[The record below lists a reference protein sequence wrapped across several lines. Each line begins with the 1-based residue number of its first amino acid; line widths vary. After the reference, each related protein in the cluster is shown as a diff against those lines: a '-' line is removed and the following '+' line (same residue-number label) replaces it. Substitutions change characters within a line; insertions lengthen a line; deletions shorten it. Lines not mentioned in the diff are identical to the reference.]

1 MVCDAFHPHSSPLG
15 GGKKGDVGLARR
27 KHRPRLPPRLRQPQ
41 PRPRRTIHTAA
52 AIFTTFM
59 EWVNTQPADTYAEYA
74 LTRERWLAALT
85 QGQNPFDEATLVAL
99 MGE

>member
-1 MVCDAFHPHSSPLG
+1 
-15 GGKKGDVGLARR
+15 
-27 KHRPRLPPRLRQPQ
+27 
-41 PRPRRTIHTAA
+41 
-52 AIFTTFM
+52 M